1 MGLLVLL
8 NGVHGV
14 PTLLNR
20 WHMTIHNVDL
30 FHLKIPIIHTHR
42 MVIILHNKW
51 LQEVIMAVLPICRVV
66 LVVMITMVGKEV
78 MHLIARSP
86 SRIQLPFLGILQSLH
101 KPLLGVHLPP
111 RQITTMDS
119 HMVQSMGI
127 NNHMPT
133 QLLSRAMDMDMM
145 TIMPQYSIPMEGT
158 AILSL
163 FTRRVACNLVIINIS
178 MVSHHMACQHKE
190 HSPNLTVPLGR
201 VNQGTYHLT
210 KPKFHQLNHMVMYHI
225 HSNTLMQQVEPC
237 SKPILHMG
245 QHRLLTA
252 IISLHQHLLRVILN
266 KLVRPFLVI
275 LSLVVNRPL
284 VMGR

>member
-1 MGLLVLL
+1 MCLRVLL

-14 PTLLNR
+14 LTLLNL
-20 WHMTIHNVDL
+20 WHMTIHSEDL
-30 FHLKIPIIHTHR
+30 IHLKIPIIHTCH

-51 LQEVIMAVLPICRVV
+51 LQEVITVVLPICRV
-66 LVVMITMVGKEV
+66 LPVVMITMVGKEV
-78 MHLIARSP
+78 MYLIDRSL
-86 SRIQLPFLGILQSLH
+86 SHIQLPFLGILQSLH

-111 RQITTMDS
+111 RQIITTDS
-119 HMVQSMGI
+119 HILQSMGI

-145 TIMPQYSIPMEGT
+145 TIMLRYSIPMEGT

-163 FTRRVACNLVIINIS
+163 FTRRVGCNLVIINIS
-178 MVSHHMACQHKE
+178 MGNHHMGCQHKE
-190 HSPNLTVPLGR
+190 HSPNLMVPLGL

-210 KPKFHQLNHMVMYHI
+210 KAKFHQLNHMALMYHI
-225 HSNTLMQQVEPC
+225 NSNTLMQQVDPR
-237 SKPILHMG
+237 SKHILHMG

-252 IISLHQHLLRVILN
+252 IISLQHLLRGILN
-266 KLVRPFLVI
+266 KLVRQFLII